1 MLPLEIENRK
11 EEIRKEIERSGA
23 ELVDMGFRKTK
34 VRSVVTIIADRP
46 GGITLDECAAINHA
60 LSSLFDGLIEGS
72 YFLEVNSPGLDRP
85 IKSEKDFV
93 RAVGEMVRVIF
104 KTETGATAVQVG
116 RILSPPFASQTKH
129 GDKSVK
135 IRLAKDGSTLDLSM
149 DSIVRAVREI
159 KI

>member
-11 EEIRKEIERSGA
+11 EEIRREIERSGA
-23 ELVDMGFRKTK
+23 ELVDMGFRKAK
-34 VRSVVTIIADRP
+34 GRSVFTIVADKP

-60 LSSLFDGLIEGS
+60 LSSLFDELIEGS

-104 KTETGATAVQVG
+104 KTETGATAVQIG
-116 RILSPPFASQTKH
+116 KILSVKD
-129 GDKSVK
+129 GRVK
-135 IRLAKDGSTLDLSM
+135 IRIAKDDSTLDLSM
-149 DSIVRAVREI
+149 DFIVSAVREI

>member
-1 MLPLEIENRK
+1 MLPLEIENKK

-34 VRSVVTIIADRP
+34 GRSVVTIIADKT
-46 GGITLDECAAINHA
+46 GGITLDECAVINHA
-60 LSSLFDGLIEGS
+60 LSALFDELIEGP

-85 IKSEKDFV
+85 IKSEKEFMK
-93 RAVGEMVRVIF
+93 AVGETVRVIF
-104 KTETGATAVQVG
+104 KTQTGATAVQVG
-116 RILSPPFASQTKH
+116 RILS
-129 GDKSVK
+129 VK
-135 IRLAKDGSTLDLSM
+135 DERVEIQLAKGGSTLSLAL

>member
-1 MLPLEIENRK
+1 MLPLEIENKK

-34 VRSVVTIIADRP
+34 GRSVVTIIADKT
-46 GGITLDECAAINHA
+46 GGITLDECAVINHA
-60 LSSLFDGLIEGS
+60 LSALFDELIEGP

-85 IKSEKDFV
+85 IKSEKEFV
-93 RAVGEMVRVIF
+93 KAVGETVRVIF
-104 KTETGATAVQVG
+104 KTATGATTVQVG
-116 RILSPPFASQTKH
+116 SILS
-129 GDKSVK
+129 VK
-135 IRLAKDGSTLDLSM
+135 DGRVEIVPAKGGSTLSLAL